1 MSFIGPLV
9 TEISHINVSAQ
20 VLPNLI
26 GSDCH
31 RQDPF
36 VDQAEAGA
44 VESGNLNDET
54 DNIAFLRHQWSDHAH
69 TLQFAST
76 DEYFETV
83 EHEPDRPSELRD
95 ILRNTLYFPL
105 SSH

>member
-26 GSDCH
+26 GSGCH

-44 VESGNLNDET
+44 AVESGNLNDET
-54 DNIAFLRHQWSDHAH
+54 DNIAYLRHQWSDQAH

-76 DEYFETV
+76 DEHFETV
-83 EHEPDRPSELRD
+83 EYEPDRPSELRD
-95 ILRNTLYFPL
+95 VLRNTQSFPL
-105 SSH
+105 